1 MKTRRR
7 NSRHTPIKLIALL
20 VSASFT
26 WEVHAQSEEV
36 LTFDAFKLM
45 LKNHPALRV
54 ADLSVEKGQQEL
66 TKAKGAFD
74 PKISATHQNKFFKS
88 TEYYNQ
94 TYIGVDIPLRAPIIL
109 KSSFENANG
118 SYVSPE
124 ETTPNGGLLN
134 AGIAVPLGQGLITDK
149 SRTEIR
155 QAEAYQR
162 YSVIE
167 QSRLIQDLR
176 YDAYKQYWEWWMTRK
191 VLDINREWVSIAEQR
206 LTDTKNRFLA
216 GDIASIDTLET
227 AIQVQNRKQKYQ
239 SAEAK
244 WAKESLDLT
253 SQLWE
258 EKELNYVPIE
268 SIKNAV
274 PQKEISFDEALI
286 NANVLTDRT
295 NTVSSTSPHL
305 LKYAPMLEQ
314 LRAEER
320 WKKELMKP
328 VVNLQYNALN
338 EATAPADNMLTMNNY
353 KWGAQISWPILMRKA
368 KGDLGITR
376 VKIEELELEAVQKT
390 TVIRNK
396 ALASIRQLELLRLQ
410 LANVSGNVNNM
421 QRLLDAER
429 EKFNSGESS
438 VFLINT
444 REQQL
449 FDLRIQEAE
458 ISTQLKLQEIEILY
472 LLGTL

>member
-1 MKTRRR
+1 
-7 NSRHTPIKLIALL
+7 
-20 VSASFT
+20 
-26 WEVHAQSEEV
+26 
-36 LTFDAFKLM
+36 
-45 LKNHPALRV
+45 
-54 ADLSVEKGQQEL
+54 
-66 TKAKGAFD
+66 
-74 PKISATHQNKFFKS
+74 
-88 TEYYNQ
+88 
-94 TYIGVDIPLRAPIIL
+94 
-109 KSSFENANG
+109 
-118 SYVSPE
+118 
-124 ETTPNGGLLN
+124 
-134 AGIAVPLGQGLITDK
+134 
-149 SRTEIR
+149 
-155 QAEAYQR
+155 
-162 YSVIE
+162 
-167 QSRLIQDLR
+167 
-176 YDAYKQYWEWWMTRK
+176 MTRK

-216 GDIASIDTLET
+216 GDIASVDTLET

-286 NANVLTDRT
+286 NTNVLTDRT
-295 NTVSSTSPHL
+295 NTVSTTSPHL
-305 LKYAPMLEQ
+305 LKYTPMLEQ

>member
-36 LTFDAFKLM
+36 LTFDVFKVM

-118 SYVSPE
+118 SFVSPE

-176 YDAYKQYWEWWMTRK
+176 YEAYRQYWEWWMTRK

-216 GDIASIDTLET
+216 GDIASVDTLET

-286 NANVLTDRT
+286 NTNVLTDRT

-305 LKYAPMLEQ
+305 LKYTPMLEQ

-368 KGDLGITR
+368 KGELGITR
-376 VKIEELELEAVQKT
+376 VKIEELELEVVQKT

-449 FDLRIQEAE
+449 FDLRVQEAE

>member
-1 MKTRRR
+1 MNPRRR
-7 NSRHTPIKLIALL
+7 NNLRVSTKLIALL

-26 WEVHAQSEEV
+26 WKMHAQNQET
-36 LTFDAFKLM
+36 LTFDAFKEL
-45 LKNHPALRV
+45 LNNHPALRV
-54 ADLSVEKGQQEL
+54 ANLSVEKGQQEL
-66 TKAKGAFD
+66 TKARGAFD

-94 TYIGVDIPLRAPIIL
+94 TYIGVDVPLRAPLIL

-118 SYVSPE
+118 TYVSPE

-149 SRTEIR
+149 GRTEMR

-167 QSRLIQDLR
+167 QNRLIQDLR
-176 YDAYKQYWEWWMTRK
+176 YDAYKQYWEWWMSGK

-206 LTDTKNRFLA
+206 LADTKNRFLA
-216 GDIASIDTLET
+216 GDIASVDTLET

-253 SQLWE
+253 SQLWQ
-258 EKELNYVPIE
+258 KNELNFVPIE
-268 SIKNAV
+268 SIKNTV
-274 PQKEISFDEALI
+274 PQKEISFDEALM
-286 NANVLTDRT
+286 NANVLADRT
-295 NTVSSTSPHL
+295 NSVSTTNPQL
-305 LKYAPMLEQ
+305 LKFTPMLEQ

-320 WKKELMKP
+320 WKKEQMKP

-338 EATAPADNMLTMNNY
+338 QATSPADDMLTMNNY
-353 KWGAQISWPILMRKA
+353 KWGAQLSWPIFMRKA

-376 VKIEELELEAVQKT
+376 VKIEELELEALQKT

-410 LANVSGNVNNM
+410 LANVSGNVSNM

-449 FDLRIQEAE
+449 FDLRVQETE

>member
-36 LTFDAFKLM
+36 LTFDAFKVM

-124 ETTPNGGLLN
+124 EITPNGGLLN

-176 YDAYKQYWEWWMTRK
+176 YEAYKQYWEWWMTRK
-191 VLDINREWVSIAEQR
+191 VLDINREWVTIAEQR

-274 PQKEISFDEALI
+274 PQKEISFNEALI
-286 NANVLTDRT
+286 NTNVLTDRT

-305 LKYAPMLEQ
+305 LKYTPMLEQ

-376 VKIEELELEAVQKT
+376 IKIEELELEAVQKT
-390 TVIRNK
+390 TIVRNK

-410 LANVSGNVNNM
+410 LSNVSGNVNNM

-449 FDLRIQEAE
+449 FDLRVQEAE

-472 LLGTL
+472 LLGNL

>member
-1 MKTRRR
+1 MNPTRRNNLR
-7 NSRHTPIKLIALL
+7 VSTKLIALL

-26 WEVHAQSEEV
+26 WKMHAQSQET
-36 LTFDAFKLM
+36 LTFDAFKEL
-45 LKNHPALRV
+45 LNNHPALRV
-54 ADLSVEKGQQEL
+54 ANLSVEKGQQEL
-66 TKAKGAFD
+66 TKARGAFD

-94 TYIGVDIPLRAPIIL
+94 TYIGVDVPLRAPLIL

-118 SYVSPE
+118 TYVSPE

-149 SRTEIR
+149 GRTEMR

-167 QSRLIQDLR
+167 QNRLIQDLR
-176 YDAYKQYWEWWMTRK
+176 YDAYKQYWEWWMSGK

-206 LTDTKNRFLA
+206 LADTKNRFLA
-216 GDIASIDTLET
+216 GDIASVDTLET

-253 SQLWE
+253 SQLWQ
-258 EKELNYVPIE
+258 KNELNFVPIE
-268 SIKNAV
+268 SIKNTV
-274 PQKEISFDEALI
+274 PQKEISFDEALM
-286 NANVLTDRT
+286 NANVLADRT
-295 NTVSSTSPHL
+295 NSVSTTNPQL
-305 LKYAPMLEQ
+305 LKFTPMLEQ

-320 WKKELMKP
+320 WKKEQMKP

-338 EATAPADNMLTMNNY
+338 QATSPADDMLTMNNY
-353 KWGAQISWPILMRKA
+353 KWGAQLSWPIFMRKA

-376 VKIEELELEAVQKT
+376 VKIEELELEALQKT

-410 LANVSGNVNNM
+410 LANVAGNVSNM

-449 FDLRIQEAE
+449 FDLRVQETE

>member
-36 LTFDAFKLM
+36 LTFDAFKVM

-118 SYVSPE
+118 SFVSPE

-176 YDAYKQYWEWWMTRK
+176 YEAYRQYWEWWMTRK
-191 VLDINREWVSIAEQR
+191 VLDINREWVTIAEQR

-286 NANVLTDRT
+286 NTNVLTDRT
-295 NTVSSTSPHL
+295 NTVSTTSPHL
-305 LKYAPMLEQ
+305 LKYTPMLEQ

-376 VKIEELELEAVQKT
+376 IKIEELELEAVQKT
-390 TVIRNK
+390 TIVRNK

-410 LANVSGNVNNM
+410 LSNVSGNVNNM

-449 FDLRIQEAE
+449 FDLRVQEAE

-472 LLGTL
+472 LLGNL

>member
-1 MKTRRR
+1 MNPRRR
-7 NSRHTPIKLIALL
+7 NNLRVSTKLIALL

-26 WEVHAQSEEV
+26 WKMHAQSQET
-36 LTFDAFKLM
+36 LTFEAFKEM
-45 LKNHPALRV
+45 LNNHPALRV
-54 ADLSVEKGQQEL
+54 ANLSMEKGEQEL
-66 TKAKGAFD
+66 TKARGAFD

-94 TYIGVDIPLRAPIIL
+94 TYIGVDVPLRAPLIL

-118 SYVSPE
+118 TYVSPE

-149 SRTEIR
+149 GRTEMR

-167 QSRLIQDLR
+167 QNRLIQDLR
-176 YDAYKQYWEWWMTRK
+176 YEAYRQYWEWWMSGK

-216 GDIASIDTLET
+216 GDIASVDTLET

-244 WAKESLDLT
+244 WAKESLNLT
-253 SQLWE
+253 SQLWQE
-258 EKELNYVPIE
+258 NELNFVPIE
-268 SIKNAV
+268 SIKNTA
-274 PQKEISFDEALI
+274 PQKEITFDEALM
-286 NANVLTDRT
+286 NATVLADRT
-295 NTVSSTSPHL
+295 NSVSTTNPQL
-305 LKYAPMLEQ
+305 LKFTPMLEQ

-320 WKKELMKP
+320 WKKEQMKP

-338 EATAPADNMLTMNNY
+338 QATSPADDMLTLNNY
-353 KWGAQISWPILMRKA
+353 KWGAQLSWPIFMRKA

-376 VKIEELELEAVQKT
+376 VKIEELELEALQKT

-396 ALASIRQLELLRLQ
+396 ALAAIRQLELLRLQ
-410 LANVSGNVNNM
+410 LANVSGNVSNM

-449 FDLRIQEAE
+449 FDLRVQETE

>member
-36 LTFDAFKLM
+36 LTFDAFKVM

-176 YDAYKQYWEWWMTRK
+176 YEAYKQYWEWWMTRK
-191 VLDINREWVSIAEQR
+191 VLDINREWVTIAEQR

-286 NANVLTDRT
+286 NTNVLTDRT

-305 LKYAPMLEQ
+305 LKYTPMLEQ

-449 FDLRIQEAE
+449 FDLRVQEAE

>member
-1 MKTRRR
+1 MKPKRR
-7 NSRHTPIKLIALL
+7 NNQSARIKLIAIL

-26 WEVHAQSEEV
+26 WKTHAQSEDV

-45 LKNHPALRV
+45 LNNHPALRM
-54 ADLSVEKGQQEL
+54 ADLSLEKGQQEL

-74 PKISATHQNKFFKS
+74 PKISAEHQNKFFRS

-94 TYIGVDIPLRAPIIL
+94 TYIGVDVPLRAPLIF
-109 KSSFENANG
+109 KTSFENANG
-118 SYVSPE
+118 IYISPD
-124 ETTPNGGLLN
+124 ETTPNGGLIN

-149 SRTEIR
+149 NRTEMR

-167 QSRLIQDLR
+167 QKRLIQDLR
-176 YDAYKQYWEWWMTRK
+176 YNAYQQYWEWWMSRK
-191 VLDINREWVSIAEQR
+191 VLDIHREWVVIAEQR

-227 AIQVQNRKQKYQ
+227 AIQVQNRKQKFQ

-244 WAKESLDLT
+244 WAKESLGLT

-258 EKELNYVPIE
+258 ENELNYVPIE
-268 SIKNAV
+268 SIKNSV

-286 NANVLTDRT
+286 NTNVLADRT
-295 NTVSSTSPHL
+295 NKLASTNPQL

-314 LRAEER
+314 MRAEER

-338 EATAPADNMLTMNNY
+338 EATNPASDILTLNNY

-368 KGDLGITR
+368 KGELGITR
-376 VKIEELELEAVQKT
+376 IKIEELELEALQKT
-390 TVIRNK
+390 TIVRNK
-396 ALASIRQLELLRLQ
+396 ALAAIRQLELLRLQ
-410 LANVSGNVNNM
+410 LTNVSGNVNNM

-449 FDLRIQEAE
+449 FDLRVQEAE

>member
-1 MKTRRR
+1 MTTRKR
-7 NSRHTPIKLIALL
+7 NNHSVHIKLIAIL
-20 VSASFT
+20 VSASCS
-26 WEVHAQSEEV
+26 WKIHAQSEEV
-36 LTFDAFKLM
+36 LTYDAFKVM
-45 LKNHPALRV
+45 LNNHPALRM

-94 TYIGVDIPLRAPIIL
+94 TYVGVDVPLRAPLIL

-118 SYVSPE
+118 TYVSPD

-149 SRTEIR
+149 SRTEMR
-155 QAEAYQR
+155 QAQAYQR

-167 QSRLIQDLR
+167 QNRLTQELR
-176 YDAYKQYWEWWMTRK
+176 YDAYKQYWEWWMTRR
-191 VLDINREWVSIAEQR
+191 VLDIHREWVAIAEQR

-216 GDIASIDTLET
+216 GDIASVDTLET
-227 AIQVQNRKQKYQ
+227 AIQLQNRKQKYQ

-244 WAKESLDLT
+244 WAKESFDLT
-253 SQLWE
+253 SHLWE
-258 EKELNYVPIE
+258 ENEQNFIPLE
-268 SIKNAV
+268 SIKNTV
-274 PQKEISFDEALI
+274 PQKEMLFDEALI
-286 NANVLTDRT
+286 NTNVLTDRT
-295 NTVSSTSPHL
+295 NSLASTNPQL
-305 LKYAPMLEQ
+305 LKFIPMLEQ

-328 VVNLQYNALN
+328 VVNLQYNAIS
-338 EATAPADNMLTMNNY
+338 EATEPASDILMLNNY

-368 KGDLGITR
+368 KGELGITR
-376 VKIEELELEAVQKT
+376 IKIEELELEALQKT

-396 ALASIRQLELLRLQ
+396 ALAAIRQLELLRLQ
-410 LANVSGNVNNM
+410 LTNVASNVSNM

-449 FDLRIQEAE
+449 FDLRVQEAE
-458 ISTQLKLQEIEILY
+458 ISTQLKIQEIEILY

>member
-36 LTFDAFKLM
+36 LTFDAFKVM

-176 YDAYKQYWEWWMTRK
+176 YEAYRQYWEWWMTRK

-216 GDIASIDTLET
+216 GDIASVDTLET

-286 NANVLTDRT
+286 NTNVLTDRT

-305 LKYAPMLEQ
+305 LKYTPMLEQ

-368 KGDLGITR
+368 KGELGITR

-449 FDLRIQEAE
+449 FDLRVQEAE

>member
-1 MKTRRR
+1 MNPRRR
-7 NSRHTPIKLIALL
+7 NNLRVSTKLIALL

-26 WEVHAQSEEV
+26 WKAHAQSQET
-36 LTFDAFKLM
+36 LTFDAFKEM
-45 LKNHPALRV
+45 LNNHPALRV
-54 ADLSVEKGQQEL
+54 ANLSVVKGKQEL
-66 TKAKGAFD
+66 IKARGAFD
-74 PKISATHQNKFFKS
+74 PKISATHQNKFFKAS
-88 TEYYNQ
+88 EYYNQ
-94 TYIGVDIPLRAPIIL
+94 TYIGVDVPLRAPLIL

-118 SYVSPE
+118 TYVSPE

-149 SRTEIR
+149 GRTELR
-155 QAEAYQR
+155 QAKAYQR
-162 YSVIE
+162 YAVIE
-167 QSRLIQDLR
+167 QNRLIQDLR
-176 YDAYKQYWEWWMTRK
+176 YEAYRQYWEWWMSGK

-206 LTDTKNRFLA
+206 LADTKNRFLA
-216 GDIASIDTLET
+216 GDIASVDTLET

-253 SQLWE
+253 SQLWQE
-258 EKELNYVPIE
+258 NELNFVPIE
-268 SIKNAV
+268 SIKNTV
-274 PQKEISFDEALI
+274 PQKEISFDEALM
-286 NANVLTDRT
+286 NANVLSDRT
-295 NTVSSTSPHL
+295 NSVSTTNPQL
-305 LKYAPMLEQ
+305 LKFTPMLEQ

-320 WKKELMKP
+320 WKMEQMKP

-338 EATAPADNMLTMNNY
+338 QAISPADDMLTLNNY
-353 KWGAQISWPILMRKA
+353 KWGAQLSWPIFMRKA
-368 KGDLGITR
+368 KGDLGLTR
-376 VKIEELELEAVQKT
+376 VKIEELELEALQKT

-410 LANVSGNVNNM
+410 LANVSGNVRNM

-449 FDLRIQEAE
+449 FDLRVQEAE

>member
-1 MKTRRR
+1 MTTRRR
-7 NSRHTPIKLIALL
+7 NNHSAHIKLIAIL
-20 VSASFT
+20 VSASCS
-26 WEVHAQSEEV
+26 WKIHAQSEEV
-36 LTFDAFKLM
+36 LTYDAFKVM
-45 LKNHPALRV
+45 LNNHPALRM

-94 TYIGVDIPLRAPIIL
+94 TYVGVDVPLRAPLIL

-118 SYVSPE
+118 TYVSPD

-149 SRTEIR
+149 SRTEMR
-155 QAEAYQR
+155 QAQAYQR

-167 QSRLIQDLR
+167 QNRLTQELR
-176 YDAYKQYWEWWMTRK
+176 YDAYKQYWEWWMTRR
-191 VLDINREWVSIAEQR
+191 VLDIHREWVAIAEQR

-216 GDIASIDTLET
+216 GDIASVDTLET

-244 WAKESLDLT
+244 WAKESFDLT
-253 SQLWE
+253 SHLWE
-258 EKELNYVPIE
+258 ENEQNFIPLE
-268 SIKNAV
+268 SIKNTV
-274 PQKEISFDEALI
+274 PQKEILFDEALI
-286 NANVLTDRT
+286 NTNVLTDRT
-295 NTVSSTSPHL
+295 NSLASTNPQL
-305 LKYAPMLEQ
+305 LKFTPMLEQ

-328 VVNLQYNALN
+328 VVNLQYNALS
-338 EATAPADNMLTMNNY
+338 EATEPASDILMLNNY

-368 KGDLGITR
+368 KGELGITR
-376 VKIEELELEAVQKT
+376 IKIEELELEALQKT

-396 ALASIRQLELLRLQ
+396 ALAAIRQLELLRLQ
-410 LANVSGNVNNM
+410 LTNVSSNVSNM

-449 FDLRIQEAE
+449 FDLRVQEAE
-458 ISTQLKLQEIEILY
+458 ISTQLKIQEIEILY

>member
-1 MKTRRR
+1 MIPQRR
-7 NSRHTPIKLIALL
+7 NNQRVSTKLIALL

-26 WEVHAQSEEV
+26 WKVHAQNQEV

-45 LKNHPALRV
+45 LNNHPALRV
-54 ADLSVEKGQQEL
+54 ANLSAEKGEQEL
-66 TKAKGAFD
+66 IKAKGAFD
-74 PKISATHQNKFFKS
+74 PKISATHQNKFFKA

-94 TYIGVDIPLRAPIIL
+94 TYIGVDVPLRAPLIL

-118 SYVSPE
+118 IYVSPD

-134 AGIAVPLGQGLITDK
+134 AGVALPLGQGLITDK

-167 QSRLIQDLR
+167 QNRLIQDLR
-176 YDAYKQYWEWWMTRK
+176 YEAFTQYWEWWMSKK
-191 VLDINREWVSIAEQR
+191 VLDIHSEWVSIAEQR

-216 GDIASIDTLET
+216 GDIASVDTLET

-244 WAKESLDLT
+244 WTKETLNLT

-258 EKELNYVPIE
+258 ENELNYIPVE
-268 SIKNAV
+268 SIKNTI
-274 PQKEISFDEALI
+274 PQKEISYDEALV
-286 NANVLTDRT
+286 NANVLADRT
-295 NTVSSTSPHL
+295 NNVSSTNPQL
-305 LKYAPMLEQ
+305 QKYTPILEQ
-314 LRAEER
+314 MKAEER

-328 VVNLQYNALN
+328 VVNLQYNVIS
-338 EATAPADNMLTMNNY
+338 EATTPSDNMLTMNNY
-353 KWGAQISWPILMRKA
+353 KWGAQISWPIFMRKA

-376 VKIEELELEAVQKT
+376 IKIEELELEALQKAT
-390 TVIRNK
+390 IIRNK
-396 ALASIRQLELLRLQ
+396 TLASIRQLELLRLQ
-410 LANVSGNVNNM
+410 LANVSSNVNNM

-449 FDLRIQEAE
+449 FDLRVQEAE

>member
-7 NSRHTPIKLIALL
+7 NSRHTPIRLIALL
-20 VSASFT
+20 VSASFS

-36 LTFDAFKLM
+36 LTFDAFKVM

-176 YDAYKQYWEWWMTRK
+176 YEAYRQYWEWWMTRK

-216 GDIASIDTLET
+216 GDIASVDTLET

-286 NANVLTDRT
+286 NTNVLTDRT
-295 NTVSSTSPHL
+295 NSVSSTSPHL
-305 LKYAPMLEQ
+305 LKYTPMLEQ

-410 LANVSGNVNNM
+410 LSNVSGNVNNM

-449 FDLRIQEAE
+449 FDLRVQEAE

>member
-1 MKTRRR
+1 MNPRRR
-7 NSRHTPIKLIALL
+7 NNLRVSTKLIALL

-26 WEVHAQSEEV
+26 WKMHAQSKET
-36 LTFDAFKLM
+36 LTFDAFKEM

-54 ADLSVEKGQQEL
+54 ANLSVEKGEQEL
-66 TKAKGAFD
+66 TKARGAFD

-94 TYIGVDIPLRAPIIL
+94 TYLGVDVPLRAPLIL

-118 SYVSPE
+118 TYVSPE

-149 SRTEIR
+149 GRTEMR

-167 QSRLIQDLR
+167 QNRLIQDLR
-176 YDAYKQYWEWWMTRK
+176 YEAYRQYWEWWMSGR
-191 VLDINREWVSIAEQR
+191 VLDINGEWVSIAEQR

-216 GDIASIDTLET
+216 GDIASVDTLET

-253 SQLWE
+253 SQLWQE
-258 EKELNYVPIE
+258 NELNFVPIE
-268 SIKNAV
+268 SIKNTV
-274 PQKEISFDEALI
+274 PQKEISFDEALM
-286 NANVLTDRT
+286 NANVLADRT
-295 NTVSSTSPHL
+295 NSVSTTNPQL
-305 LKYAPMLEQ
+305 LKFTPMLEQ

-320 WKKELMKP
+320 WKKEQMKP
-328 VVNLQYNALN
+328 VVNLHYNALN
-338 EATAPADNMLTMNNY
+338 QATSPADDMLTLNNY
-353 KWGAQISWPILMRKA
+353 KWGAQLSWPIFMRKA
-368 KGDLGITR
+368 KGDLGLTR
-376 VKIEELELEAVQKT
+376 VKIEELELEALQKT

-410 LANVSGNVNNM
+410 LANVSGNVRNM

-449 FDLRIQEAE
+449 FDLRVQEAE